1 MNVLITGGTG
11 FVGSKLAEILKQEY
25 DHVYIL
31 TRSERTS
38 EHPYVHYVKYDPDHP
53 EDDAWMEEMPLKVDV
68 IFNLAGASLQEKW
81 TDQHKED
88 IYNSRID
95 VTRMLRR
102 YASQAEVTPGVLV
115 NASAIGYYP
124 VSKSVRYTE
133 ADTFAAHD
141 FLSTV
146 VTAWENEA
154 RRFEDL
160 GVRVVCA
167 RFGLILD
174 SEEGALPKMS
184 IPYRLGAGG
193 PLGSGEQ
200 WYSWIHIDDVLN
212 ALLYTAVHSNIR
224 GPVNMTAPMPLRQ
237 KQFSKYL
244 SSALGRPDFFKTPA
258 FLIRKVL
265 GEQSILILKGQYVL
279 PEVLMENDFKFVFP
293 TLEIALENIF
303 DLEDKKKTVA
313 D

>member
-1 MNVLITGGTG
+1 MNALITGGTG
-11 FVGSKLAEILKQEY
+11 FVGSKLAEILRQEY

-31 TRSERTS
+31 TRSKKTS
-38 EHPYVHYVKYDPDHP
+38 EHPYVHYVEYNPDYP
-53 EDDAWMEEMPLKVDV
+53 EDDSWMKEMPLKVDV
-68 IFNLAGASLQEKW
+68 IFNLAGASLQERW
-81 TDQHKED
+81 TDEHKEA

-102 YASQAEVTPGVLV
+102 YAEQAEVTPGVLV

-133 ADTFAAHD
+133 SNTFAAHD

-154 RRFEDL
+154 CRFEDL
-160 GVRVVCA
+160 GIRVVCA

-174 SEEGALPKMS
+174 SKEGALAKMS
-184 IPYRLGAGG
+184 IPYRLGVGG

-200 WYSWIHIDDVLN
+200 WYSWIHIDDLLN
-212 ALLYTAVHSNIR
+212 ALLYTAVHPEIK
-224 GPVNMTAPMPLRQ
+224 GTVNMTAPLPLRQ

-244 SSALGRPDFFKTPA
+244 ASALGRPDFFKTPA
-258 FLIRKVL
+258 FLIEKIL

-293 TLEIALENIF
+293 TLEIALEDLF
-303 DLEDKKKTVA
+303 DLQDKKKTIS